1 MISSCLQQPGIKNE
15 IQADHKALP
24 KEVIDETYIDGQDV
38 FIWLGATGWRSM
50 KVDEKA
56 RSTVGA
62 EFVCL

>member
-1 MISSCLQQPGIKNE
+1 M
-15 IQADHKALP
+15 
-24 KEVIDETYIDGQDV
+24 VDETYINSQDV

-50 KVDEKA
+50 KVDKKA